1 MMSKEDILN
10 LIKGYENQIEQVNT
24 DYSDSDNLVFH
35 LESHVDLLKLVIGE
49 VE

>member
-1 MMSKEDILN
+1 MMSKEDVLS
-10 LIKGYENQIEQVNT
+10 LIKGYENQIEQVKVA
-24 DYSDSDNLVFH
+24 YSDSDSLVFH

>member
-10 LIKGYENQIEQVNT
+10 LIKGYENQIKKVKT
-24 DYSDSDNLVFH
+24 DYSDPDSIVFH

>member
-1 MMSKEDILN
+1 MSKEDILS
-10 LIKGYENQIEQVNT
+10 LIKGYEGQIEQVKT
-24 DYSDSDNLVFH
+24 DYSDPDSLVFH

>member
-10 LIKGYENQIEQVNT
+10 LIKGYENQIKQVKT

>member
-1 MMSKEDILN
+1 MSKEDILS
-10 LIKGYENQIEQVNT
+10 LIKGYDGQIEQVKAT
-24 DYSDSDNLVFH
+24 YSDPDSLVFH

>member
-10 LIKGYENQIEQVNT
+10 LIKGYENQIEQVKT
-24 DYSDSDNLVFH
+24 GYSDPDSLVFH